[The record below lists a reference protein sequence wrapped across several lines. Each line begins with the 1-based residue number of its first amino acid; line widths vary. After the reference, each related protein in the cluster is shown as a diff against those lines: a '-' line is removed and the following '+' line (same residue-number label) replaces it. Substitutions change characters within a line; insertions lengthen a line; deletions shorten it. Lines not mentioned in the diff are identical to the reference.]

1 MPDMSSVLA
10 LSPVLPVVT
19 IEDPRH
25 AVPLAQALLAGGVP
39 VMELT
44 LRTPAALES
53 MRLIARHVPQIR
65 LGAGTVL
72 SRQLVDDAVRAG
84 AQFLVSPGTTPSLL
98 DHMMSTG
105 LPVLPGVATVSEAM
119 LAAERGLSE
128 LKLFPAVPAGGP
140 ACLKAL
146 AAPLPQLVF
155 CPTGGIDTDTAPDY
169 LALPNVACVGGSWLT
184 PADAIRSK
192 HWAMITHLT
201 KAALKLRP
209 SNHDKMP
216 AREGAPVPSGHCG
229 PPQTTDSEPRPGSL
243 PAETSDSHE
252 GVRTG

>member
-1 MPDMSSVLA
+1 MPDMSSVLE

-19 IEDPRH
+19 IDDPRH

-39 VMELT
+39 VMELA

-53 MRLIARHVPQIR
+53 MRLIARNVPQIR

-98 DHMMSTG
+98 DHMVSTG

-119 LAAERGLSE
+119 LAAERGLNE

-140 ACLKAL
+140 ACLKAMSG
-146 AAPLPQLVF
+146 PLPQLVF
-155 CPTGGIDTDTAPDY
+155 CPTGGINAETAPNY

-184 PADAIRSK
+184 PPDALQSQ
-192 HWAMITHLT
+192 HWAMITHLA
-201 KAALKLRP
+201 KAALGLRP
-209 SNHDKMP
+209 SDQT
-216 AREGAPVPSGHCG
+216 RIGRGAKVG
-229 PPQTTDSEPRPGSL
+229 
-243 PAETSDSHE
+243 
-252 GVRTG
+252 